1 METGQKTIQ
10 QQVSNN
16 ISEVANHKLSIQVS
30 LNGLS
35 FCALNHTN
43 NTLDYYKV
51 ISFDKKLTPPDVLDQ
66 IIHTFNSEDFLK
78 QSFKCVSIIHDN
90 ELSTLVPKPLFD
102 DNYLA
107 DYLKFNSKIL
117 KTDYIAYD
125 DLLINDSVNVYV
137 PYVNINNYFYD
148 QFGAFE
154 FKHASSILLEAILS
168 LEKHSTE
175 KKVYTYCSETYFEI
189 VVLDKNQLILHNTF
203 EYFTKED
210 FIYYTLF
217 TLEQLELN
225 PEEIKLI
232 LTGTITEADEIYKI
246 TYNYIRNVSILEYQN
261 SFKVNNNINTSSLHN
276 ITLLN
281 SF

>member
-10 QQVSNN
+10 QVNNN
-16 ISEVANHKLSIQVS
+16 ISNFANHRLSIQVS

-35 FCALNHTN
+35 FCALNQSN
-43 NTLDYYKV
+43 NTLDYYKA
-51 ISFDKKLTPPDVLDQ
+51 IKFDKKLLPSEVLDQ
-66 IIHTFNSEDFLK
+66 IIHTFNSEEFLK
-78 QSFKCVSIIHDN
+78 QAFKNITIIHDN

-117 KTDYIAYD
+117 KTDYITYD

-137 PYVNINNYFYD
+137 PYVNINNYIYD
-148 QFGAFE
+148 HFGEFE
-154 FKHASSILLEAILS
+154 FKHASSILLNTILS
-168 LEKHSTE
+168 IEKHSIS
-175 KKVYTYCSETYFEI
+175 KKVYLNISETYFEM
-189 VVLDKNQLILHNTF
+189 VVLNKNQLVLHNTF
-203 EYFTKED
+203 EYHTKED

-225 PEEIKLI
+225 PEEIKLV
-232 LTGTITEADEIYKI
+232 LTGAVTKTDKIYDIIYK
-246 TYNYIRNVSILEYQN
+246 YIRNVSILEHQN
-261 SFKVNNNINTSSLHN
+261 TFQVNNTIDKLSLHN
-276 ITLLN
+276 ITLIN